1 MKNRKRTSSSRILNL
16 IILIFF
22 FASFSLFGQDESSKS
37 EKAKINEMTDKLNK
51 KLILSDEQQSEVQKI
66 LQKYFDGLQN
76 KSVNAEEAAKLKN
89 DADKKI
95 QNLFDSKQKMK
106 FSIISDDWW
115 ALAKG

>member
-1 MKNRKRTSSSRILNL
+1 MKSINRTSSSRILNL
-16 IILIFF
+16 FILIIF
-22 FASFSLFGQDESSKS
+22 FASFSLFAQNKPSNS
-37 EKAKINEMTDKLNK
+37 ENSKINEMTEKLNK
-51 KLILSDEQQSEVQKI
+51 KLILSDEQKNEVQNI
-66 LQKYFDGLQN
+66 LKKYFDGLQN

-95 QNLFDSKQKMK
+95 QNLFDNKQKMK